1 MSQAQESWFGRAS
14 EYAGKKMTANPE
26 YLQALATLAI
36 AEALHRVAQ
45 AMETAQRSQQG

>member
-14 EYAGKKMTANPE
+14 EYAGKKMANPE

-45 AMETAQRSQQG
+45 AMETGQRSQ